1 MKNKKFKQNNNQNED
16 TQEIKTLLIITAVII
31 VVSLGLYL
39 LTESQLKK
47 EPEKVIPEA
56 TISTSEIMLGTMFT
70 RPYNEYYVFIYGDAE
85 STTLDKLFTD
95 YEDKE
100 DSKKIYYV
108 NIDDNFNKYAKSD
121 KSNKKPT
128 SAQDLKIDTRA
139 LILIK
144 DGKVSKYYET
154 IEEIEKVLK

>member
-85 STTLDKLFTD
+85 STTLDKLYTD

-100 DSKKIYYV
+100 DAKKIYYV

>member
-1 MKNKKFKQNNNQNED
+1 MKNKKFKQNNNKNED
-16 TQEIKTLLIITAVII
+16 THEIKTLLIITAVII

-100 DSKKIYYV
+100 DSKKIYYA

>member
-47 EPEKVIPEA
+47 EPETVIPEA

-85 STTLDKLFTD
+85 STTLDKLYTD